1 MRRWSQLPR
10 PVLVVLALCFAA
22 ATILYAVL
30 WMYAVRRPGPSVE
43 LGFDSRYST
52 TDRCSTVQAVEKGSP
67 ADQAGLRVGDRI
79 VALDRRAAESSAL
92 FDELWFHS
100 RPGDSIQLTIERAGE
115 PTSRT
120 LYATFRAATPHS
132 SELGLA
138 RRSAL
143 QVIGSFPVPFVAVG
157 LAVLFLRTDDRNAW
171 LLALLFAGFV
181 AVPNPPSFAVW
192 SPPVETFFMAYRA
205 TFLALF
211 AAMFYLFFA
220 IFPTRSPIDHRL
232 PWLKWLAFLLGV
244 AILLP
249 GLRVGTVRPPGF
261 LVHLVGETTALKS
274 VLFYIYLFVA
284 LGFISLVGNASRAST
299 SEACRRSRVILW
311 GTLVGVLPIA
321 AEKGAIDFA
330 GYRPPFWLDTIL
342 VLVTFL
348 FPLSFAY
355 AVVKHRVLEIPVLL
369 KRSARYV
376 LVQRGY
382 IVLLFVGAVTAIA
395 FFTRT
400 VSRFFPANTNLGMG
414 LSAVFGIVMVWAA
427 APLVK
432 RGTQRIDRAFFRSA
446 YDARLILQDLA
457 ERTRTVMDRHE
468 LAILLE
474 EHISGALHPKTL
486 ACYLEADEGIFV
498 REGGQGPPELHTLA
512 AALPLMRELERRGKS
527 WEVPPLESEAG
538 REFAVVAS
546 LAPECLVPI
555 LGRSSRMVGML
566 ALGQR
571 LSEELYSREDKHLLD
586 SVASQ
591 AGIALENIRLAEKMA
606 ERLEAERRVAR
617 EMEIAREVQARL
629 FPQTMPSLR
638 TLEYA
643 GGCIQARE
651 VGGDYY
657 DFLDLGPGRL
667 GIVLADIAG
676 KGISGA
682 LLMANLQA
690 NLRSQYAIALEDLPR
705 LLRSVNRLF
714 VENTSDSSYAT
725 LFFGDYNDA
734 TRCLRYVNCGHNPP
748 LLFRGN
754 GKIERLTATA
764 TVLGLFS
771 DWECATSEVALTT
784 GDTLVIYTDGI
795 TEALDRAGEEFGEAR
810 LVEVIRS
817 HPHLPPRQLLAA
829 VHAAVQQVSTGIQ
842 ADDLTLVIGRAC

>member
-1 MRRWSQLPR
+1 
-10 PVLVVLALCFAA
+10 
-22 ATILYAVL
+22 
-30 WMYAVRRPGPSVE
+30 
-43 LGFDSRYST
+43 
-52 TDRCSTVQAVEKGSP
+52 
-67 ADQAGLRVGDRI
+67 
-79 VALDRRAAESSAL
+79 
-92 FDELWFHS
+92 
-100 RPGDSIQLTIERAGE
+100 
-115 PTSRT
+115 
-120 LYATFRAATPHS
+120 
-132 SELGLA
+132 
-138 RRSAL
+138 
-143 QVIGSFPVPFVAVG
+143 
-157 LAVLFLRTDDRNAW
+157 
-171 LLALLFAGFV
+171 
-181 AVPNPPSFAVW
+181 
-192 SPPVETFFMAYRA
+192 
-205 TFLALF
+205 
-211 AAMFYLFFA
+211 
-220 IFPTRSPIDHRL
+220 
-232 PWLKWLAFLLGV
+232 
-244 AILLP
+244 
-249 GLRVGTVRPPGF
+249 
-261 LVHLVGETTALKS
+261 
-274 VLFYIYLFVA
+274 
-284 LGFISLVGNASRAST
+284 
-299 SEACRRSRVILW
+299 
-311 GTLVGVLPIA
+311 
-321 AEKGAIDFA
+321 
-330 GYRPPFWLDTIL
+330 
-342 VLVTFL
+342 
-348 FPLSFAY
+348 
-355 AVVKHRVLEIPVLL
+355 
-369 KRSARYV
+369 
-376 LVQRGY
+376 
-382 IVLLFVGAVTAIA
+382 
-395 FFTRT
+395 
-400 VSRFFPANTNLGMG
+400 
-414 LSAVFGIVMVWAA
+414 
-427 APLVK
+427 
-432 RGTQRIDRAFFRSA
+432 
-446 YDARLILQDLA
+446 
-457 ERTRTVMDRHE
+457 MDRHE